1 MNRRGLLAAAAAAG
15 LGMAASTARSAA
27 RFDRGLLW
35 RVRLRGA
42 EPSHVFG
49 TLHSEDPRLGPFP
62 APVDAAFEASRALML
77 EYYPDRYS
85 RERFLEAALYDDGH
99 TLAQDLGERDFELA
113 VEAMRPIGL
122 TREFMLRLKPWGVL
136 LNLRISR
143 QPGGAEPPEARLY
156 GRARARR
163 LAVSLLES
171 VEEQIFTFDE
181 MSRAAQISL
190 LRHYL
195 SHPEELDA
203 LAERSLQAY
212 RLGDLAALWDA
223 QQAFAGAHPTL
234 RAHHAE
240 LVRRVVLDRSVVM
253 AFRMQREL
261 RRGRAFVAVGALHL
275 YGERG
280 VLALLEADGYRADR
294 MY

>member
-1 MNRRGLLAAAAAAG
+1 MNRRGLLAALAAAG
-15 LGMAASTARSAA
+15 LGMGAGVARGAA
-27 RFDRGLLW
+27 RFERGLLW
-35 RVRLRGA
+35 RIGTRGV

-49 TLHSEDPRLGPFP
+49 TLHTEDPRLGSFP

-85 RERFLEAALYDDGH
+85 RERFLEAALYDDGR

-122 TREFMLRLKPWGVL
+122 PREFMLRLKPWGVL

-143 QPGGAEPPEARLY
+143 QPGGAEPPEATLY
-156 GRARARR
+156 RRARARR
-163 LAVSLLES
+163 MQVSLIEN

-181 MSRAAQISL
+181 MSREAQISL

-195 SHPEELDA
+195 AHPGELDA
-203 LAERSLQAY
+203 LAERSLLAY
-212 RLGDLAALWDA
+212 QRGDLRELWDA
-223 QQAFAGAHPTL
+223 QQAFARVHPPL
-234 RAHHAE
+234 REHYTE
-240 LVRRVVLDRSVVM
+240 LIKRVVLDRSVVM

-280 VLALLEADGYRADR
+280 VLALLDADGYRADR